1 MLFAK
6 IYPIILGVNPI
17 LIIMGKIRL
26 LSILFVLW
34 ATSFLLASAAW
45 AKEGAVELKSTT
57 GAASR
62 CFAASILLQSSRY
75 RIVVSC
81 RDLIYPPAQEL
92 LYYVLWANTEAGGN
106 PTRLG
111 DISFGKAEFTFNRP
125 FTSLFVTKE
134 ANARPRGPSENVV
147 MRGEVRP
154 ISFLEGPAP
163 EPTVAEA
170 EEVPAKETPSKTQA
184 GARNIFTTI
193 LLLVFIGS
201 FILIGIGGLIFF
213 ILRARE

>member
-1 MLFAK
+1 M
-6 IYPIILGVNPI
+6 
-17 LIIMGKIRL
+17 MGKIKL
-26 LSILFVLW
+26 AACLVVIL
-34 ATSFLLASAAW
+34 AASLVGVTPAW
-45 AKEGAVELKSTT
+45 ANEGVAELRSTT
-57 GAASR
+57 GEAAR
-62 CFAASILLQSSRY
+62 CFVLSILLQSDRY
-75 RIVVSC
+75 RLVVSC
-81 RDLIYPPAQEL
+81 RDLVYPPAKEL
-92 LYYVLWANTEAGGN
+92 LNYVLWLNPEGGG
-106 PTRLG
+106 PARLG
-111 DISFGKAEFTFNRP
+111 DISFGKAEFTFNRA
-125 FTSLFVTKE
+125 FLSLFVTKE

-170 EEVPAKETPSKTQA
+170 EEVPAKETPSETQA
-184 GARNIFTTI
+184 EARNIFTTI